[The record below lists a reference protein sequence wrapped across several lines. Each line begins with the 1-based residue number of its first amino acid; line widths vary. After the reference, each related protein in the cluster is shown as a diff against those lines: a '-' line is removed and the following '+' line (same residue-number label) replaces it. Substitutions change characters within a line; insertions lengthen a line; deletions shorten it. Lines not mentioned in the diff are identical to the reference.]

1 MTSLNDSK
9 SVSTGNVKEIV
20 TTGTEIVQVAANTAN
35 RTNTIDKNESI
46 LSQPPPPPPPQQQ
59 PMMNAWTTTALP
71 TLQQPQPQQP
81 QIDIAP
87 QPVTLV
93 PQPIQIP
100 MQMPIQM
107 PMQMPIQMPMQMPIS
122 SSNKLAA
129 MQMFKVDTSFGKSIP
144 NAPAVTRGGNGAAGG
159 QLLQFPWKLHEMLRL
174 AEQNDKSD
182 IISWLNGGS
191 IGGIG
196 VGFKVHKKDRFCSE
210 IMPGYFASQKY
221 KTFQRSLNLWG
232 FESVAKGEERGA
244 CYHKFF
250 VKGRPE
256 LCHNMTRVKIKG
268 KSNHR
273 TPAAAL
279 AAANAAKKAATA
291 ISDANNLPQGG
302 MILPGGGGGM
312 PFPITTMAVN
322 GTTTTTANQSQQLAA
337 IAPGGVVGMNPV
349 AMANYNTAMQN
360 FIAMNALH
368 QLNPAMAAAALSN
381 PAMNAM
387 IASQI
392 MAASASAAA
401 STNNTNL
408 NNKSMPTILG
418 EPIPIAPAVATTSTS
433 TIPGVAPIAPLVA
446 YNIQD
451 QDHTMVPPPGGT
463 VAASPQTSSC
473 AYNIQDHDHTM
484 VPPPGGTVA
493 ASPQTSLFQLR
504 VGVGVGVPT
513 TTTTAPSVITTSSFS
528 TDRGGTTA
536 PAITAAVPS
545 PTKSTNEYKQVQV

>member
-93 PQPIQIP
+93 PQPIQ
-100 MQMPIQM
+100 M
-107 PMQMPIQMPMQMPIS
+107 PMQMQIQMPMQMPIS

-463 VAASPQTSSC
+463 VAASPQTS
-473 AYNIQDHDHTM
+473 
-484 VPPPGGTVA
+484 
-493 ASPQTSLFQLR
+493 LFQLGVG

>member
-1 MTSLNDSK
+1 MTSETALD
-9 SVSTGNVKEIV
+9 TNVNNTKEVV
-20 TTGTEIVQVAANTAN
+20 TTGTEVVQVAANTAN
-35 RTNTIDKNESI
+35 KTQIIDTNQSI
-46 LSQPPPPPPPQQQ
+46 LSQPPSPPLQQQ

-81 QIDIAP
+81 QIEIAP

-93 PQPIQIP
+93 PKPI
-100 MQMPIQM
+100 
-107 PMQMPIQMPMQMPIS
+107 QMPIQMPMQMPIS

-302 MILPGGGGGM
+302 IILPGGGGI

-322 GTTTTTANQSQQLAA
+322 GTTTTTANQSQQLAT
-337 IAPGGVVGMNPV
+337 IAPGGVVGMNPA

-401 STNNTNL
+401 STNTTNP
-408 NNKSMPTILG
+408 NNMSMPTTLLG
-418 EPIPIAPAVATTSTS
+418 EPIPIAPAVATTSTP
-433 TIPGVAPIAPLVA
+433 TPMPTPTPMIPGVATIAPLGT

-451 QDHTMVPPPGGT
+451 QDHTTVPPPGGT
-463 VAASPQTSSC
+463 VAALPQ
-473 AYNIQDHDHTM
+473 
-484 VPPPGGTVA
+484 P
-493 ASPQTSLFQLR
+493 SLFQLG

-536 PAITAAVPS
+536 PVITAAAPS